1 MAGGLG
7 TRVSSMAPDIPK
19 PMILLCGK
27 PVLQYQIECLKR
39 YGFIDITIVT
49 GHLGQAIS
57 GFFGNGGSFGVS
69 IEYYHEKTA
78 LGTAGALFKIK
89 DSLPEHFILLN
100 GDIIFDVNM
109 PDIVG
114 FHRSRHALA
123 TLVGHPNDHPFDSSL
138 LVTDSG
144 GTVTGWVY
152 GMEPGK
158 YYRNLVNAGI
168 HVLSK
173 EILKAAPSRQISD
186 GEKVNL
192 DRDILRPLVASGRCF
207 AFRSPEY
214 IKDMGTPERF
224 GEVERDIEKGRVRR
238 RNLSLPQ
245 RAVFLDRDGTIN
257 RAAGFIRS
265 PEEFVLVD
273 GAAEA
278 VKIINKKGYLAIVV
292 TNQPVIARGEISL
305 EELEEI
311 HNKMETELSRAG
323 AWLDDIYFCP
333 HHPDNGF
340 PGERRE
346 YKIDCD
352 CRKPKPGM
360 ILRAAKRYN
369 IDLKN
374 SWMAGDD
381 ERDMRAGTAA
391 GCKTAFIKDGYTL
404 YDFAQSLP
412 EIE

>member
-1 MAGGLG
+1 M
-7 TRVSSMAPDIPK
+7 IP
-19 PMILLCGK
+19 LCGK

-39 YGFIDITIVT
+39 YGFTDITIVT

-57 GFFGNGGSFGVS
+57 GFFGDGGRFGVS
-69 IEYYHEKTA
+69 IGYYHEKTA

-109 PDIVG
+109 PDIAG
-114 FHRSRHALA
+114 FHLSRHALA
-123 TLVGHPNDHPFDSSL
+123 TLAGHPNDHPFDSSL
-138 LVTDSG
+138 LVTDAEDR
-144 GTVTGWVY
+144 VTGWIN
-152 GMEPGK
+152 GEKPGT

-168 HVLSK
+168 HVLSR
-173 EILKAAPSRQISD
+173 EILEAAPPGLFSD

-192 DRDILRPLVASGRCF
+192 DRDILRPLAGSGRCF
-207 AFRSPEY
+207 VYRSPEY
-214 IKDMGTPERF
+214 IKDMGTPERL
-224 GEVERDIEKGRVRR
+224 GEVEEDIKKGRVRR

-265 PEEFVLVD
+265 PEDFVLAD

-278 VKIINKKGYLAIVV
+278 VRTINKKGYLAIVV

-305 EELEEI
+305 EGLEEI
-311 HNKMETELSRAG
+311 HRKMETELGRAG
-323 AWLDDIYFCP
+323 AWLDDVYFCP
-333 HHPDNGF
+333 HHPDGGF

-360 ILRAAKRYN
+360 ILRAAERYN

-381 ERDMRAGTAA
+381 ERDIRAGTAA

-404 YDFAQSLP
+404 RDFAQSLQ

>member
-1 MAGGLG
+1 
-7 TRVSSMAPDIPK
+7 MAPDIPK
-19 PMILLCGK
+19 PMIPLCGK
-27 PVLQYQIECLKR
+27 PVLQYQIECLKK
-39 YGFIDITIVT
+39 YGLTDITIVT

-57 GFFGNGGSFGVS
+57 GFFGDGGGFGVS
-69 IEYYHEKTA
+69 IGYYHEKTA
-78 LGTAGALFKIK
+78 LGTAGALFKIRG
-89 DSLPEHFILLN
+89 SLSENFILLN

-109 PDIVG
+109 PAMIN
-114 FHRSRHALA
+114 FHLSRRALA
-123 TLVGHPNDHPFDSSL
+123 TLAGHPNSHPYDSAL
-138 LVTDSG
+138 LAADAG
-144 GTVTGWVY
+144 DRITGWISRA
-152 GMEPGK
+152 EPGK

-168 HVLSK
+168 HVLSR
-173 EILKAAPSRQISD
+173 EILEGFRETSGD
-186 GEKVNL
+186 GMVNL
-192 DRDILRPLVASGRCF
+192 DRDVLKPLAGSGRCF
-207 AFRSPEY
+207 VYRSPEY

-224 GEVERDIEKGRVRR
+224 NEVTEDIEKGRVRR

-278 VKIINKKGYLAIVV
+278 VKTINKKGYLAIVI

-311 HNKMETELSRAG
+311 HGKMETELSKTG

-333 HHPDNGF
+333 HHPDGGF
-340 PGERRE
+340 PGERKE

-369 IDLKN
+369 VDLKN

-381 ERDMRAGTAA
+381 ERDIQAGAAA
-391 GCKTAFIKDGYTL
+391 GCRTAFLKSGYTL
-404 YDFAQSLP
+404 RDFAKSLP
-412 EIE
+412 EIDGD

>member
-7 TRVSSMAPDIPK
+7 TRVSSLTPDIPK
-19 PMILLCGK
+19 PMIPLCGK
-27 PVLQYQIECLKR
+27 PVLQYQIECLAR
-39 YGFIDITIVT
+39 YGFTDITIVT

-57 GFFGNGGSFGVS
+57 GFFGDGGRFGVS
-69 IEYYHEKTA
+69 IGYYHEKTA

-89 DSLPEHFILLN
+89 DSLPEHFLLLN
-100 GDIIFDVNM
+100 GDIIFDVNL
-109 PDIVG
+109 PDIAG
-114 FHRSRHALA
+114 FHHSRKALA
-123 TLVGHPNDHPFDSSL
+123 TLAGHPNDHPFDSSL
-138 LVTDSG
+138 LVTDAEDRI
-144 GTVTGWVY
+144 TGWIN
-152 GMEPGK
+152 GKEPGT

-168 HVLSK
+168 HVLSR
-173 EILKAAPSRQISD
+173 EIFEDGKRAA
-186 GEKVNL
+186 GNEAVNL
-192 DRDILRPLVASGRCF
+192 DRDILKPLAGSGRCF
-207 AFRSPEY
+207 VYRSPEY
-214 IKDMGTPERF
+214 IKDMGTPERI
-224 GEVERDIEKGRVRR
+224 GEVEEDIKKGKVRR

-257 RAAGFIRS
+257 RAAGFVRS
-265 PEEFVLVD
+265 PEEFVLLD

-278 VKIINKKGYLAIVV
+278 VKTINRRGYLAIVV

-305 EELEEI
+305 EGLEEI
-311 HNKMETELSRAG
+311 HRKMETELGRAG

-333 HHPDNGF
+333 HHPDGGF

-381 ERDMRAGTAA
+381 GRDMKAGLAA
-391 GCKTAFIKDGYTL
+391 GCKTAFLKDGYTL
-404 YDFAQSLP
+404 YDFARSLP
-412 EIE
+412 EIA